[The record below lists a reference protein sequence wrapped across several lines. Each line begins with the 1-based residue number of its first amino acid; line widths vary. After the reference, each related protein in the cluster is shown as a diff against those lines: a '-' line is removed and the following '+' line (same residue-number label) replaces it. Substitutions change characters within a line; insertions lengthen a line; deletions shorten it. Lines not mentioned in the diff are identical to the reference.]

1 MRKREIAAMEKR
13 RVLHTGM
20 TGDDVALALA
30 ALDWEHQPHMVA
42 RVFDVTPRTVWRW
55 QVVGAPPHI
64 AVAFDELLTGRVKP
78 RGVKWLLRRIGKSR
92 NDGDRYGRPKSTSPS
107 AGAGAGAG

>member
-1 MRKREIAAMEKR
+1 MRKRQLARLQKQEMLG
-13 RVLHTGM
+13 VGM
-20 TGDDVALALA
+20 TGDDVRLAIA

-64 AVAFDELLTGRVKP
+64 AVAFDELLTGRIKP
-78 RGVKWLLRRIGKSR
+78 RGIKWLLRRIGKSR
-92 NDGDRYGRPKSTSPS
+92 NDGDRYGAPKSTSS
-107 AGAGAGAG
+107 ASGAGVGAG